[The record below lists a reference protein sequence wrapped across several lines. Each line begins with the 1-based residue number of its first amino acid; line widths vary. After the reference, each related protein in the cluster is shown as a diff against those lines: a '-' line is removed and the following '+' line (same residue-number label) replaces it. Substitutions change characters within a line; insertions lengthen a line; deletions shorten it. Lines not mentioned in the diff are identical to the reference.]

1 MRKPGL
7 LFNAEVP
14 AQMLV
19 EEDKAAIVEIRDRQQ
34 IKTRMGDRVRNSTK
48 VVEKTQAQIHPDH
61 LILIDNILSHAL
73 SHAEAVEILA
83 NMDAISDFGIT
94 HWQYIG
100 GKVNYRSEWAK
111 GAFYKYTVRK
121 RFNIHRGTPGN
132 SISEIFE
139 IIDGESLPEQIFEP
153 SNWTLDLET
162 AEKYVNF
169 ARGQQK
175 MYQIVKLTRRE
186 NSQWMVDEQIAVSV

>member
-1 MRKPGL
+1 MTESPIERPKKADAYAFGGAKPYALRSPQRALHQAAEDL
-7 LFNAEVP
+7 LQWEK
-14 AQMLV
+14 
-19 EEDKAAIVEIRDRQQ
+19 KAPH
-34 IKTRMGDRVRNSTK
+34 TK
-48 VVEKTQAQIHPDH
+48 GASGCQPSKRS
-61 LILIDNILSHAL
+61 NILSHAP

-83 NMDAISDFGIT
+83 NLEAIADFGIT

-100 GKVNYRSEWAK
+100 GKAMYRPEWAK

-169 ARGQQK
+169 ARGQRK
-175 MYQIVKLTRRE
+175 MYQIVKLTRCE
-186 NSQWMVDEQIAVSV
+186 NSQWLVDEQIAVSVSVI